1 MQHKPKQKRQN
12 MKQTFTVIFIYI
24 FGITFAQNDA
34 IVDANKLIENKKYE
48 SAIKVLNDADPTN
61 ENPVIVIA
69 KTDLYLKYFVTS
81 IMHKMFAL
89 TDLEP
94 DQDVMDIRGS
104 EGSFAMFAFAP
115 DSVLNPLIDKYPDNY
130 NLRKS
135 LGYYYH
141 EVHLKYQQ
149 NWLEPDSIVINRFFD
164 NYKIAY
170 ENGIYDYWS
179 AYGLGYAYLMQQD
192 YQSAI
197 PYLEKSTEL
206 KNDYPSSYYNLAYAY
221 LYTDQREKGIESAKT
236 AMDIYD
242 YPQYKA
248 DAARMIAVMYREL
261 KDSENAIDFYKQAD
275 KIQPNDYYT
284 LKPLLD
290 IELSLNKENYQDRTE
305 QFFSIAPGNPTI
317 YQDLMKMY
325 WSYEKVDELLDFLT
339 SQHDNY
345 LSDNKVNG
353 NLYFYKA
360 MILYDK
366 ENFTDSKTN
375 FEKSREIFKKVYEPN
390 HRVFEVIDSY
400 TDEIQ

>member
-1 MQHKPKQKRQN
+1 
-12 MKQTFTVIFIYI
+12 MKQTITLILIFTY
-24 FGITFAQNDA
+24 GITFAQNDA

-61 ENPVIVIA
+61 ENPDIVIT

-89 TDLEP
+89 KDLES
-94 DQDVMDIRGS
+94 DEDIMDYRGS
-104 EGSFAMFAFAP
+104 NGNFAMFAFAP
-115 DSVLNPLIDKYPDNY
+115 DSVLSQLIKKYPDNY
-130 NLRKS
+130 NLRKT

-141 EVHLKYQQ
+141 EVHLIYQQ
-149 NWLEPDSIVINRFFD
+149 NWLEPDSVVINRFFD

-170 ENGIYDYWS
+170 DNGIYDYWS
-179 AYGLGYAYLMQQD
+179 TYGLGYALLMKQD
-192 YQSAI
+192 YKSAI

-206 KNDYPSSYYNLAYAY
+206 KKNYPSSHYNLAYAY
-221 LYTDQREKGIESAKT
+221 LYTDQREKAIESAKK
-236 AMDIYD
+236 AMDLYD
-242 YPQYKA
+242 FPQYKA
-248 DAARMIAVMYREL
+248 DAARMIAVTYREL
-261 KDSENAIDFYKQAD
+261 ENFENAIDFYEQAD

-290 IELSLNKENYQDRTE
+290 LELSHNKENYQDRTN

-325 WSYEKVDELLDFLT
+325 WNYEKIDELLSYFA

-345 LSDNKVNG
+345 LTDNKVNG
-353 NLYFYKA
+353 NLYFYTA
-360 MILYDK
+360 VIQYDK
-366 ENFTDSKTN
+366 KDFKNSKEN

-400 TDEIQ
+400 TNEIQ

>member
-1 MQHKPKQKRQN
+1 
-12 MKQTFTVIFIYI
+12 MKQAFTLILIFT
-24 FGITFAQNDA
+24 FGITFAQNVA
-34 IVDANKLIENKKYE
+34 IEDANKLIKNKKYE
-48 SAIKVLNDADPTN
+48 SAIKVLNDVDPKN
-61 ENPVIVIA
+61 ENPDIVIA
-69 KTDLYLKYFVTS
+69 KTNLYLKYFVTS

-104 EGSFAMFAFAP
+104 NGIFEMFTFAP
-115 DSVLNPLIDKYPDNY
+115 DSILNPLIDKYPDNY
-130 NLRKS
+130 DLRKS

-141 EVHLKYQQ
+141 EVHLKYLQ

-170 ENGIYDYWS
+170 DKGVYDYWS

-192 YQSAI
+192 YKSAI

-221 LYTDQREKGIESAKT
+221 LYIDQREKGIESAKV
-236 AMDIYD
+236 AMNLYD

-261 KDSENAIDFYKQAD
+261 EDFDNSIDYYKQAD
-275 KIQPNDYYT
+275 KIQPDDYYT

-290 IELSLNKENYQDRTE
+290 LEISLNKENYLDRTN
-305 QFFSIAPGNPTI
+305 QFFSIAPGNPTT

-325 WSYEKVDELLDFLT
+325 WNYEKIEELLTFLA
-339 SQHDNY
+339 SQHDKY
-345 LSDNKVNG
+345 QVDNKVDG
-353 NLYFYKA
+353 NICFYTA
-360 MILYDK
+360 VIQYDK
-366 ENFTDSKTN
+366 EDFKNSKDN
-375 FEKSREIFKKVYEPN
+375 FEKSREIFKKVYESD
-390 HRVFEVIDSY
+390 HRVFEAIDSY
-400 TDEIQ
+400 TKEIK

>member
-1 MQHKPKQKRQN
+1 
-12 MKQTFTVIFIYI
+12 MKQTFIIIFIFT
-24 FGITFAQNDA
+24 FGMTFAQNDA

-48 SAIKVLNDADPTN
+48 SAIIVLNEADPTN
-61 ENPVIVIA
+61 ENPNIVIA

-81 IMHKMFAL
+81 IMHEMFAL

-104 EGSFAMFAFAP
+104 NGSFAMFAFSP
-115 DSVLNPLIDKYPDNY
+115 DSILSLLIDKYPDNY
-130 NLRKS
+130 NLRKT

-141 EVHLKYQQ
+141 EVHLKYEQ
-149 NWLEPDSIVINRFFD
+149 NWLEPDSIVIKRFFD

-170 ENGIYDYWS
+170 DNGIYDYWS
-179 AYGLGYAYLMQQD
+179 AYGLGYAFLLQQD
-192 YQSAI
+192 YESAI
-197 PYLEKSTEL
+197 PYFEKSTKL
-206 KNDYPSSYYNLAYAY
+206 KNDYPSSHYNLAYAY
-221 LYTDQREKGIESAKT
+221 LYTDQRKKGIESAKK

-248 DAARMIAVMYREL
+248 DAARMIAVMYSEL
-261 KDSENAIDFYKQAD
+261 EDFENAIDFYRQSD

-290 IELSLNKENYQDRTE
+290 IELSLNNENYQDRTK
-305 QFFSIAPGNPTI
+305 QFFSIAPENPTI

-325 WSYEKVDELLDFLT
+325 WKYEKIDELIGFLT
-339 SQHDNY
+339 SQHNNY

-360 MILYDK
+360 VIQYDK
-366 ENFTDSKTN
+366 ENFADSKTN
-375 FEKSREIFKKVYEPN
+375 FEKSREIFKKVYESD
-390 HRVFEVIDSY
+390 HKVFEVIDSY
-400 TDEIQ
+400 TKEIE